1 MARIQLITIC
11 TSILFLG
18 LVSRLIIKGKLR
30 EEYSIV
36 WLVSTAILI
45 LFSFWGDGLRKI
57 SNLFGVDIPTNLIF
71 AASIFVILVYLLHLS
86 VVASK
91 LQKQNK
97 LMAQEMALLKQDIN
111 GLKAEREK
119 QLINND

>member
-36 WLVSTAILI
+36 WLISTAILI

-57 SNLFGVDIPTNLIF
+57 SNLFGVDVPTNLIF

-119 QLINND
+119 QLTNND